1 MNGKPHI
8 GTAYT
13 STISDIVGRFYQDVV
28 GCRVFSSFGT
38 DEHGMKVEKA
48 ALVNNMQP
56 KEYVDIAHKPFRQLL
71 DRYNIRYS
79 RFIRTTDADHANA
92 AQHFWNTL
100 VKNGFMY
107 EAKYSGWY
115 ATADEAYYN
124 EDEIA
129 DGRSIATGA
138 EVKFLEENCI
148 FFKMSAIKD
157 KLIAYYMENP
167 DFILPKSRY
176 NEALNILKSDIPD
189 LAVSRSKFSWG
200 VPVPGHDDQVM
211 YVWFE
216 ALVNYLTVLGYPTNP
231 DASRWWSSATHIVG
245 KDILKFHA
253 AYWPAMLLAADLMPP
268 HQIYAHGWIKINDQK
283 MSKSVGNVID
293 PVELA
298 DKFGVDGVRYFF
310 ARGVSYSED
319 SNFNYD
325 LLKNTIETELV
336 NELGNLVHRVL
347 SMCCTRYKS
356 TVAYADVSSTA
367 HNRRDTCADSGR
379 GNNVHTSNAD
389 SAHRCRHN
397 MHRGDIDNT
406 VGSDTICGKS
416 NNKPGHNSEM
426 HMVGAETGSCAA
438 NRVDSPCPDN
448 ANMANAVS
456 CEGDSAAKDCL
467 RAWDTALSKSKECID
482 AMNVPAYVSA
492 LRDAVTETN
501 RYINDVKPW
510 SLSDPS
516 ASLGVLCLCLQR
528 LFILYHPIIPTSID
542 AMMQNMNIK
551 YDELQWN
558 QHIAVPIQ
566 KPQIVFSRML

>member
-1 MNGKPHI
+1 
-8 GTAYT
+8 
-13 STISDIVGRFYQDVV
+13 
-28 GCRVFSSFGT
+28 
-38 DEHGMKVEKA
+38 MKVEKA

-71 DRYNIRYS
+71 DRYNIKYS

-100 VKNGFMY
+100 MKNGFMY

-138 EVKFLEENCI
+138 EVKFLEEHCI
-148 FFKMSAIKD
+148 FFKMSAIKN

-253 AYWPAMLLAADLMPP
+253 VYWPAMLLAADLMPP

-356 TVAYADVSSTA
+356 TVAYADVSTAA
-367 HNRRDTCADSGR
+367 HNRRDTCANSGR

-397 MHRGDIDNT
+397 MHRGYINNT
-406 VGSDTICGKS
+406 VSSDTVCGKS
-416 NNKPGHNSEM
+416 NNKPDNHSEM

-438 NRVDSPCPDN
+438 NRVYSPCPDN

-467 RAWDTALSKSKECID
+467 RAWDTALSKSKEYID

-492 LRDAVTETN
+492 LRDAVIETN

-510 SLSDPS
+510 SLTDPS

-528 LFILYHPIIPTSID
+528 LFILYRPIIPTSID
-542 AMMQNMNIK
+542 AMMQNMNIR
-551 YDELQWN
+551 YDELQWS